1 MLIPFLQIC
10 NTSQLQQIL
19 QNTAYYLLPKL
30 PKVELNSY
38 SVGILLSC
46 IFFFHFLVVIIEVK
60 DNYSGTPRYDY
71 LVITANFFGS
81 EGNAY

>member
-1 MLIPFLQIC
+1 MEESFASKPALGPSRFPHRTWRKMLIPFLQIC

-38 SVGILLSC
+38 SVGILLFC
-46 IFFFHFLVVIIEVK
+46 IFFSIFL
-60 DNYSGTPRYDY
+60 
-71 LVITANFFGS
+71 
-81 EGNAY
+81 